1 MILILKKWLPLNNQ
15 IILGGRQT
23 KFLMYKNKHAK
34 IRQNSLA
41 NKLYM
46 LHDLIDLSD
55 LNLSQNTLK
64 TKMKKLSD
72 YKKCTAKC
80 CDFCH
85 IQDKS

>member
-1 MILILKKWLPLNNQ
+1 
-15 IILGGRQT
+15 
-23 KFLMYKNKHAK
+23 MYKNKHAK

-64 TKMKKLSD
+64 TKMKKLFKR
-72 YKKCTAKC
+72 YEIIGKK
-80 CDFCH
+80 
-85 IQDKS
+85 